1 MGDYREVQAGS
12 KPLKRAYVAVMLWFV
27 GRAIQAAARVDKAVR
42 EEFEQLPE
50 GFTLALGVEPH
61 GPYMVVGKNQKG
73 RVKYLG
79 WKPEDKHIDLIL
91 KIKNIE
97 AAVLLFTFQE
107 STAVAFTRNRL
118 ILYGEVPHACAT
130 ARILDSV
137 EVYLLPK
144 LIARMAVKRYP
155 IWSFRRKY
163 IGRTRIYFRSLLG
176 Y

>member
-50 GFTLALGVEPH
+50 EFTLALGVEPH

-79 WKPEDKHIDLIL
+79 WKPEDKHIDLKL

>member
-27 GRAIQAAARVDKAVR
+27 GRAIQATARVDKAVR

-79 WKPEDKHIDLIL
+79 WKPGDKHIDLKL

-107 STAVAFTRNRL
+107 STTVASARDRL
-118 ILYGEVPHACAT
+118 VVDGEVPHACA
-130 ARILDSV
+130 AIRILDIV
-137 EVYLLPK
+137 EIYLLPK
-144 LIARMAVKRYP
+144 LIARLAVKRYP
-155 IWSFRRKY
+155 LWSFRRKY